1 MCTYAA
7 FMKLT
12 YYENGKV
19 PESYALKT
27 NINPSRVSNRQTSFG
42 QKEIVGTMNSQLS
55 HLDTKPR
62 PVQLLA
68 SLP

>member
-42 QKEIVGTMNSQLS
+42 QKRDIVGTE
-55 HLDTKPR
+55 
-62 PVQLLA
+62 
-68 SLP
+68 